1 MNAPTAFCPYR
12 SSSIQS
18 AMCKF
23 FCLLV
28 PRRMA
33 CYEQFCLTAYNF
45 RCIFVFFTT
54 DDRYFECHVMLRFL
68 RSAISVTVLA
78 VVRTELGGVDATA
91 AVADEMSPC
100 KWQNGERTVLPNRRQ
115 IVLPP
120 PSPPRPPL
128 RWRFRSTC
136 VCVTHM
142 HTRNRVGGW
151 SVDSCAC
158 VYLCTVCFYSI

>member
-23 FCLLV
+23 FLF
-28 PRRMA
+28 A
-33 CYEQFCLTAYNF
+33 CSSANGVLRTILPDSIQLQMHFC
-45 RCIFVFFTT
+45 FFTT

-128 RWRFRSTC
+128 RWRFRSTY